1 MPSMDIHE
9 LRLWTDEVFD
19 LDTTLFVSIE
29 IMRVMRAGMAAEGR
43 ENGVDMLDR
52 HIRIAEKG
60 RILLNDAYSARRPN

>member
-1 MPSMDIHE
+1 MPSLDVHE

-29 IMRVMRAGMAAEGR
+29 IMRVMRAGMAADGR
-43 ENGVDMLDR
+43 ENGVEMLDR

-60 RILLNDAYSARRPN
+60 RILLNDAYTARRPN

>member
-29 IMRVMRAGMAAEGR
+29 IMRKLRVELVADGR
-43 ENGVDMLDR
+43 ENGVEMLDR

-60 RILLNDAYSARRPN
+60 RILLNDAYTARRPN